1 MPIAPPECDA
11 WKAVTLAHIEERG
24 IRIILGCC
32 GCQRRTMVWPR
43 AYAEKHGIAMDMPL
57 KALERRIRC
66 MTCNARLI
74 HATPEPYS
82 IRHDQL
88 EEPSSPPGLKTTS
101 RHATFPGHARSSRSP
116 RSSRAGTGL

>member
-1 MPIAPPECDA
+1 MSPYDPKLYPTEADVDHAFHRLPNGDA

-32 GCQRRTMVWPR
+32 GCQRRAMVWPR
-43 AYAEKHGIAMDMPL
+43 AYAEKHGIPMDMPL

-66 MTCNARLI
+66 TTCNARLI
-74 HATPEPYS
+74 RATPELYS

-88 EEPSSPPGLKTTS
+88 GELRE
-101 RHATFPGHARSSRSP
+101 
-116 RSSRAGTGL
+116 